1 MSWTGGTT
9 EAVLFGAAALAG
21 AINAVAGGGTLVTF
35 PALVWTGLLEKIA
48 NATSTVALWPGSIG
62 GLWGYRRE
70 LHDCPRWMFLL
81 VVPSVLGGVSGAWLL
96 LGTRSETFRA
106 IVPYL
111 ILFATLL
118 FLLQE
123 PIASAYRSRLE
134 QPASGAD
141 RRPAA
146 WVIASV
152 FLLQTV
158 IATYGGYFGAGI
170 GILMLSALSLLQI
183 GNIHLMNGL
192 KSMLATCINGV
203 AAVCF
208 IYSGIIDD
216 WTKAVVMIFGAIAG
230 GYGGARVART
240 LGQRTVRGIV
250 VMIGLTI
257 ASVMLYRQLV
267 A

>member
-35 PALVWTGLLEKIA
+35 PALVWSGLLEKIA
-48 NATSTVALWPGSIG
+48 NATSTVALWPGSMG

-70 LHDCPRWMFLL
+70 LHSCPRWMFLL
-81 VVPSVLGGVSGAWLL
+81 VVPSVVGGVTGAWLL
-96 LGTRSETFRA
+96 LGTRSETFGA

-123 PIASAYRSRLE
+123 PIVSAYRSRLE
-134 QPASGAD
+134 QPPSDAD
-141 RRPAA
+141 RRPAGWA
-146 WVIASV
+146 IVSV

-158 IATYGGYFGAGI
+158 IAIYGGYFGAGI
-170 GILMLSALSLLQI
+170 GILMLSTLSLLRI

-192 KSMLATCINGV
+192 KSLLAMCINGV
-203 AAVCF
+203 AAGCF

-216 WTKAVVMIFGAIAG
+216 WTKAGAMIVGAVTG
-230 GYGGARVART
+230 GYGGARVARA
-240 LGQRTVRGIV
+240 LGQRAVRRAV
-250 VMIGLTI
+250 VCIGFAIAARMLLT
-257 ASVMLYRQLV
+257 R
-267 A
+267 